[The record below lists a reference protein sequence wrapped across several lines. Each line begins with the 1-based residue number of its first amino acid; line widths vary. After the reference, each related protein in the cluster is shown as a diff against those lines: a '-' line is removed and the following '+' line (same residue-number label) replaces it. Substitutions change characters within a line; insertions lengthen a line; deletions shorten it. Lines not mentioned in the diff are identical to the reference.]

1 MGFNKRYIS
10 EDSIRL
16 IANNDDVERFFNYF
30 KSDTIISCDK
40 FSSKVFNTIRKYSI
54 SDKDK
59 IINEMGEVMN
69 EVRKAEPE

>member
-16 IANNDDVERFFNYF
+16 IANSDDVERFFNYF

-59 IINEMGEVMN
+59 IIKILN
-69 EVRKAEPE
+69 KCK